1 MEQFILQLAYEPKK
15 SGVIR
20 QRILL
25 MSDEDDAIDII
36 ESTLQKASKEQP
48 IIFLDLLSDFNFKQ
62 QKYENAF
69 QTKLK
74 RSNLGNPNFNEWLT
88 FANELRKEAQYDLS
102 IQSYNYILGKKIN
115 SKLAGKAL
123 LGMAKTFED
132 QIIPANESH
141 LIPYFFDNNLFFED
155 PFQVNSSISPKHLES
170 SIALY
175 DSLLISLP
183 KSSLLADAYFRLG
196 EIQFRILHD
205 FDKAYSLLAKAMKNK
220 PDKKLKL
227 KLILRIT
234 DVLMAKGQS
243 DQALQFLDREMK
255 RYSIPAI
262 EQKKILVHFLSDDPD
277 STLKKVQSTFLTM
290 NPIDPSFNDLMEL
303 KNILTQYY
311 ENEPN
316 SKEAFSHFIKAEW
329 YLRQRKIGDAIRELD
344 FLVQLDSSS
353 TIVPLA
359 NLRQGLLHYQLK
371 DFDKALSLALS
382 LDGSPLADRGIILAG
397 QIYES
402 KLLDPEKALEQYM
415 RILDEFPTS
424 IFSEPIRYHIR
435 SLQNTES

>member
-1 MEQFILQLAYEPKK
+1 
-15 SGVIR
+15 
-20 QRILL
+20 
-25 MSDEDDAIDII
+25 
-36 ESTLQKASKEQP
+36 
-48 IIFLDLLSDFNFKQ
+48 
-62 QKYENAF
+62 
-69 QTKLK
+69 
-74 RSNLGNPNFNEWLT
+74 
-88 FANELRKEAQYDLS
+88 
-102 IQSYNYILGKKIN
+102 
-115 SKLAGKAL
+115 
-123 LGMAKTFED
+123 
-132 QIIPANESH
+132 
-141 LIPYFFDNNLFFED
+141 
-155 PFQVNSSISPKHLES
+155 
-170 SIALY
+170 
-175 DSLLISLP
+175 
-183 KSSLLADAYFRLG
+183 
-196 EIQFRILHD
+196 
-205 FDKAYSLLAKAMKNK
+205 
-220 PDKKLKL
+220 
-227 KLILRIT
+227 
-234 DVLMAKGQS
+234 MAKGQS